1 MDVDQTADVVVIGGG
16 VIGCFIADEL
26 AGSGVRVSV
35 VERGRVGAEA
45 SSASAGLLV
54 PLHAAEEEGTR
65 TPLFDLYLTSTRMFP
80 KFIPELE
87 QETGISTEYVP
98 SGSLRLSMSE
108 EEEDLLKEQ
117 FERWKANLGSEMEW
131 IDRQQAHEME
141 PELGSEIRGG
151 IFSKEEKYLNSAR
164 LVDALARRASLR
176 GVKFLEGCMA
186 TGIQTSGNRVEAV
199 LTSEG
204 EVATR
209 HVIVAAGAWSR
220 FCCEWFGISIPI
232 APARGQMIAVK
243 PLDRML
249 RRPIF
254 TAHGAAFPR
263 LDGSIYV
270 GATVELVGFNKRNT
284 PEGIASLL
292 DQIPPILPRLSG
304 EGFERAWAGLRPFC
318 EDGVPVIGR
327 LPGWEGVIVA
337 SGHFKMGI
345 VGSPIT
351 ARKVKEIIVD
361 GREDPLIKP
370 FSPAR
375 FADEFS

>member
-1 MDVDQTADVVVIGGG
+1 MGVDQVTDVVVIGGG
-16 VIGCFIADEL
+16 VIGCFIADQL
-26 AGSGVRVSV
+26 AETGVSVTV

-80 KFIPELE
+80 IFIPELE

-108 EEEDLLKEQ
+108 EEEELLKEQ
-117 FERWKANLGSEMEW
+117 FERWKVNLGSEMEW

-141 PELGSEIRGG
+141 PELGPEIRGG
-151 IFSKEEKYLNSAR
+151 IFSKEEKHLNSAR
-164 LVDALARRASLR
+164 FVDALARRASLR
-176 GVKFLEGCMA
+176 GVKFWEGCMA
-186 TGIQTSGNRVEAV
+186 TGIRTSGNRVEAV

-209 HVIVAAGAWSR
+209 QVVVAAGAWSR
-220 FCCEWFGISIPI
+220 FCCEWFGMSVPI
-232 APARGQMIAVK
+232 VPARGQMVAVK
-243 PLDRML
+243 PLERLL

-254 TAHGAAFPR
+254 TAHGGLFPKV
-263 LDGSIYV
+263 DGTIYA
-270 GATVELVGFNKRNT
+270 GATVELVGFDKRNT
-284 PEGIASLL
+284 LDAVVSLL
-292 DQIPPILPRLSG
+292 GQIPPLLPRLS
-304 EGFERAWAGLRPFC
+304 EATFERAWAGLRPFC

-327 LPGWEGVIVA
+327 LPDWEGVIVA

-361 GREDPLIKP
+361 GREDPLIRP
-370 FSPAR
+370 FSPER
-375 FADEFS
+375 FADG